1 MMPAP
6 SRTSSFD
13 IAETAL
19 PSDASCSEDESEHYT
34 SPSAINVQEETEL
47 VATPSPWL
55 FSATLHPSF
64 MSVGPQSAPY
74 IQDPLS
80 MLVASAAAAA
90 NAKPTAPPPQ
100 YVPSVPVLPETS
112 PAAAHV
118 PSVPVL
124 PETSPAAANEIAQS
138 LVAPTMHIR
147 SALSHAWQQP
157 SLTAA
162 HPINL
167 AEHIQCVANREEL
180 AQGEVDAFVV
190 RWGLNQKS
198 TAIIAGLPPAVR
210 RDVVQNFKANA
221 LTRDVNSKFMSWL
234 SSKMRQRDELQ
245 CCLSTTMEERQEFY
259 QRWKLDTKCRQ
270 LVEEQPPHVQRE
282 LISNFN
288 PPPGTTNVAGRMT
301 SFLNMIL
308 NKPGQRSGQSG
319 SSADVEQF
327 VVHWGLDGDARSSLV
342 RLPRELQVA
351 VMQGFNPGY
360 QLSDV
365 SRKFTAFVKS
375 VQPKSRHGRAKPGAT
390 GHVRHGAWHR

>member
-1 MMPAP
+1 VAATFANSSASNQFSG
-6 SRTSSFD
+6 SRSVCRKQGG
-13 IAETAL
+13 A
-19 PSDASCSEDESEHYT
+19 CSR
-34 SPSAINVQEETEL
+34 
-47 VATPSPWL
+47 
-55 FSATLHPSF
+55 
-64 MSVGPQSAPY
+64 
-74 IQDPLS
+74 
-80 MLVASAAAAA
+80 
-90 NAKPTAPPPQ
+90 
-100 YVPSVPVLPETS
+100 
-112 PAAAHV
+112 
-118 PSVPVL
+118 
-124 PETSPAAANEIAQS
+124 
-138 LVAPTMHIR
+138 R
-147 SALSHAWQQP
+147 SGRFRCS
-157 SLTAA
+157 
-162 HPINL
+162 
-167 AEHIQCVANREEL
+167 R
-180 AQGEVDAFVV
+180 
-190 RWGLNQKS
+190 GLNQKS